1 MFLKQS
7 IRSDAAD
14 QSGIKIVYD
23 DVAPYAK
30 ENSNPQVIDAG
41 LCPGADTFP
50 GQDVFPA
57 PTVIR
62 NTFPDLKRDDLK
74 YPGYALCL
82 PRFALLNGDYVNFP
96 DAAQGYGFISDEISD
111 SNGQFEYTMTQEP
124 TLPGEYPSIFLYP
137 SPGLEKEIKA
147 PTLEITFNRKFT
159 SVGLLLTFN
168 DMSGDYASR
177 INAKWYSGEQLLS
190 DLDFE
195 PDGEK
200 YFCSNY
206 VQLYDRI
213 IITFL
218 ETSKPFR
225 PIFLTRIDY
234 GIYRDF
240 LGDEIKEI
248 NCLQEINAI
257 SESISINTMDFTV
270 RTKSSVPFDLQ
281 KKQKLSL
288 YFNGGLIGNFY
299 LKNGARKSRTDYYM
313 DTHDAIGLLDGN
325 DFPGGIYTGQKVTDI
340 IAQIFDGEDFNYLLD
355 DVFDGITLNGYIPYT
370 TKRTALMQIAFAIG
384 AVVDTSN
391 YDGVVIYPKQTDK
404 IGDFDKVFEGLTLD
418 HSDVVTGIRLTG
430 HSYQRSDESEELY
443 NDELTGTVQV
453 TFSEAHHSLTISGG
467 VISQSGDNY
476 AIIKG
481 TGGAV
486 VLTGKKYHHYTFMIS
501 RENPNIFFNKN
512 IKEVKEA
519 TLINKDNAQQALDR
533 VYEYYQR
540 AENVT
545 CEVILEDKVIGQV
558 IGIDTDYD
566 GVKVGTI
573 ERINYSGIAQAI
585 RAEVTIH
592 E

>member
-7 IRSDAAD
+7 IRSDASD
-14 QSGIKIVYD
+14 KSGIKIVYD

-41 LCPGADTFP
+41 LCPGAEIFP

-82 PRFALLNGDYVNFP
+82 PRFALLNGDYINFP
-96 DAAQGYGFISDEISD
+96 DEAGGYGFISDEISD
-111 SNGQFEYTMTQEP
+111 ATGHFEYTATQDP
-124 TLPGEYPSIFLYP
+124 ALPGEYPSIFLYP
-137 SPGLEKEIKA
+137 TPGREKEIKA
-147 PTLEITFNRKFT
+147 PALEVTFNRKFT
-159 SVGLLLTFN
+159 
-168 DMSGDYASR
+168 
-177 INAKWYSGEQLLS
+177 
-190 DLDFE
+190 
-195 PDGEK
+195 
-200 YFCSNY
+200 
-206 VQLYDRI
+206 
-213 IITFL
+213 
-218 ETSKPFR
+218 R
-225 PIFLTRIDY
+225 PYRPVFLTRIDY

-240 LGDEIKEI
+240 LDDEITEV

-299 LKNGARKSRTDYYM
+299 LKNGARKSKTDYYM
-313 DTHDAIGLLDGN
+313 DTHDAVGLLDGN
-325 DFPGGIYTGQKVTDI
+325 EFPGGIYTGQRVPDV

-355 DVFDGITLNGYIPYT
+355 ETFDNSTLSGYIPYT
-370 TKRTALMQIAFAIG
+370 TKRAALMQIAFAIG

-391 YDGVVIYPKQTDK
+391 YDGVVIYPKQAEKT
-404 IGDFDKVFEGLTLD
+404 GDFDKVFEGLTLD

-443 NDELTGTVQV
+443 NDELSGTVQV
-453 TFSEAHHSLTISGG
+453 TFSEAHHSLAISGG
-467 VISQSGDNY
+467 AISQSGDNY

-519 TLINKDNAQQALDR
+519 TLINKDNAQQVLDR

-545 CEVILEDKVIGQV
+545 CEAILDDKVIGQV
-558 IGIDTDYD
+558 VEIDTDYD
-566 GVKVGTI
+566 GVKTGTI
-573 ERINYSGIAQAI
+573 ERINYSGIARAI

>member
-1 MFLKQS
+1 MFFKQS
-7 IRSDAAD
+7 ILSDAAD
-14 QSGIKIVYD
+14 QSGLKIVYD

-41 LCPGADTFP
+41 LLPGPDTLP
-50 GQDVFPA
+50 GPDVYPA

-62 NTFPDLKRDDLK
+62 GSFPDLKRDDLK

-82 PRFALLNGDYVNFP
+82 PRFALMNGQYVNFP
-96 DAAQGYGFISDEISD
+96 DNADGYGFISDEISD
-111 SNGQFEYTMTQEP
+111 DTGRFEYTDIEEP
-124 TLPGEYPSIFLYP
+124 TLPGELPSIFLYP
-137 SPGLEKEIKA
+137 STGYQKEIKA
-147 PTLEITFNRKFT
+147 PALAITFNRKFT
-159 SVGLLLTFN
+159 SVGILLTFN
-168 DMSGDYASR
+168 DMSGDYSNS
-177 INAKWYSGEQLLS
+177 INIKWYSEEKLLS
-190 DLDFE
+190 DMDFQ
-195 PDGEK
+195 PDQSK
-200 YFCSNY
+200 YFCNNY
-206 VQLYDRI
+206 VQLYDRVV
-213 IITFL
+213 ITFYA
-218 ETSKPFR
+218 TSKPHR
-225 PIFLTRIDY
+225 PVFLTRIDY

-240 LGDEIKEI
+240 LDDEVMDI

-257 SESISINTMDFTV
+257 SERVSINTMDFTV

-299 LKNGARKSRTDYYM
+299 LKNGARKSKTDYYM
-313 DTHDAIGLLDGN
+313 DTHDAVGLLDGN
-325 DFPGGIYTGQKVTDI
+325 EFPGGIYTGQRVMDI

-355 DVFDGITLNGYIPYT
+355 ESFGNITMNGYIPYT
-370 TKRTALMQIAFAIG
+370 TKRAALMQIAFAIG

-391 YDGVVIYPKQTDK
+391 YDGVVIYPRETEQT
-404 IGDFDKVFEGLTLD
+404 GSFDKVFDGLTLD
-418 HSDVVTGIRLTG
+418 HRDVVTGIRLTG

-443 NDELTGTVQV
+443 SDELSGTVQV
-453 TFSEAHHSLTISGG
+453 TFSEAHHSLVITGGTIT
-467 VISQSGDNY
+467 QYGDNY

-481 TGGAV
+481 NGRKVT
-486 VLTGKKYHHYTFMIS
+486 LTGKKYHHYTFTIS
-501 RENPNIFFNKN
+501 RENPDIYYNKN

-545 CEVILEDKVIGQV
+545 AEVILEDKVLGQIV
-558 IGIDTDYD
+558 MIDTDYD
-566 GVKVGTI
+566 GKKVGTI
-573 ERINYSGIAQAI
+573 ERINYSGIARAI